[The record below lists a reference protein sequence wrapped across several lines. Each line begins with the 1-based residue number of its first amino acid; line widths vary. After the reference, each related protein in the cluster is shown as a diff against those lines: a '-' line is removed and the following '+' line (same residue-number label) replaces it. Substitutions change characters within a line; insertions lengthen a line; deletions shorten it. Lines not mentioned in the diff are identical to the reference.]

1 MHLIQFLEE
10 TGRFTYFAARVS
22 LSLPFCLLRPKT
34 TLRQLYP
41 HLLGSLP
48 LAFVAGAAMGIVVWM
63 HLRAAL
69 MQVAGPGALQYL
81 PQALSLAVVLE
92 FAPLGA
98 GLIVA
103 GRSGASLAAELGSM
117 SLTEQVDALTALGQN
132 PLSFLAA
139 PRVLACV
146 IALPLLTIG
155 IDYAAI
161 GSAFGAEWIGGSM
174 TWSLFSREC
183 LRVLGLGQ
191 VAAAILKTAVFGWAI
206 GVSGCYFGLEA
217 QGGTEG
223 VGRAATGGVVI
234 SVFLVLILDVFLVRL
249 SQFWF

>member
-1 MHLIQFLEE
+1 MPIIHFLEE
-10 TGRFTYFAARVS
+10 TGRFAYFALRVS
-22 LSLPFCLLRPKT
+22 LFLPFALIKPRT
-34 TLRQLYP
+34 TIRQLYP

-63 HLRAAL
+63 HLRSAL

-117 SLTEQVDALTALGQN
+117 SLTEQVDALSALGQN

-146 IALPLLTIG
+146 LALPLLTIG

-161 GSAFGAEWIGGSM
+161 GSAFVAEWMGGSM

-183 LRVLGLGQ
+183 VRVLGLGQ

-206 GVSGCYFGLEA
+206 GMSGCYFGLAA

-223 VGRAATGGVVI
+223 VGRAATRGVVV

-249 SQFWF
+249 SQHWF